1 MLKSLPRLVR
11 HLGDIHEAQATGD
24 ATTHTFA
31 AKVHVLNRGQ
41 VRSQCEVLIHGFDT
55 EQAGLA
61 WRTENDRLP
70 LKKDLTAIERKAA
83 RESLN
88 EGRLSP
94 PLRGQRRQERPLR
107 RVVFPAP
114 LPRMGPSPHRETP
127 QSQPRLMPRQTRIF
141 GKDLVL
147 LKTGAAPGVFFL
159 SLPSLRSC

>member
-41 VRSQCEVLIHGFDT
+41 VRSQCEVLKHGFDT

-88 EGRLSP
+88 ERRFSSPVIPDEGRHL
-94 PLRGQRRQERPLR
+94 
-107 RVVFPAP
+107 
-114 LPRMGPSPHRETP
+114 T
-127 QSQPRLMPRQTRIF
+127 
-141 GKDLVL
+141 GKHLKVSLV
-147 LKTGAAPGVFFL
+147 
-159 SLPSLRSC
+159 